1 MTSGPFLYDE
11 GPAPLHTG
19 TPRRRS
25 GLLLAIFGG
34 TVVVAVLMVLAL
46 FLLKGSAEDQ
56 AEEAA
61 GVFMAALEQGDTET
75 AHELLCDEERAR
87 LQAEDVTAA
96 YLAGRE
102 GRVYGAEA
110 DGGIVRV
117 RVAWDDGADTPWVVV
132 SEDGPRVCGSG

>member
-87 LQAEDVTAA
+87 LQAEDVAAA

-102 GRVYGAEA
+102 GRVYGAET

-132 SEDGPRVCGSG
+132 NEDGPRICGSG